1 MGNKQ
6 LAMMKTGDSPANS
19 LFIFERSP
27 EDPTP
32 VYYQLERAIQE
43 QIESGRLAVGDPL
56 PPERD
61 IAKINDI
68 SLATVRRALQNLAQT
83 GFLHRIQGRGTFVSN
98 TALRRK
104 KVRYYPFVKRFQD
117 DIRETDIELIE
128 LKRIKG
134 DPQINQNLQIRANQ
148 DIYELR
154 RVLGFGRKRLIY
166 AVSYLPYTLFKG
178 LENYKKWHFEK
189 FALYIFLEQKF
200 GVSTMKNCE
209 LYGVALADSDAAK
222 ILNVNKEHPLLSV
235 EMQAFTHKERPYE
248 YRISYCLVDD
258 FKIQREY

>member
-1 MGNKQ
+1 VTQ
-6 LAMMKTGDSPANS
+6 SR
-19 LFIFERSP
+19 FIIEVSS

-32 VYYQLERAIQE
+32 VYHKLEKAIQG
-43 QIESGRLAVGDPL
+43 QIENGRLAVGDPL

-68 SLATVRRALQNLAQT
+68 SLATVRRALQNLVQN
-83 GFLHRIQGRGTFVSN
+83 GFLHRIQGKGTFVSD

-104 KVRYYPFVKRFQD
+104 KVRYYPFVKRFQN

-134 DPQINQNLQIRANQ
+134 DPQINHNLKIKANQ
-148 DIYELR
+148 DVYKLR
-154 RVLGFGRKRLIY
+154 RALGFGRTRLIY

-178 LENYKKWHFEK
+178 LEKYKKWHFEK
-189 FALYIFLEQKF
+189 FPLYIFLEQKF
-200 GVSTMKNCE
+200 GVSTMQNRE
-209 LYGVALADSDAAK
+209 LYGVSLADSDAAN
-222 ILNVNKEHPLLSV
+222 ILNVKKGHPLLSV
-235 EMQAFTHKERPYE
+235 EMQSFTHKEKPYE

-258 FKIQREY
+258 FKIQRVY

>member
-1 MGNKQ
+1 M
-6 LAMMKTGDSPANS
+6 THS
-19 LFIFERSP
+19 LFIIERSS

-32 VYYQLERAIQE
+32 VYHQLEKAIRE
-43 QIESGRLAVGDPL
+43 QIEGGRLAVGDPL

-61 IAKINDI
+61 IARINNI
-68 SLATVRRALQNLAQT
+68 SLATVRRALQNLVQN
-83 GFLHRIQGRGTFVSN
+83 GFLHRIQGKGTFVSD

-104 KVRYYPFVKRFQD
+104 KVRYYPFVKRFQN

-134 DPQINQNLQIRANQ
+134 NPQIKQNLNIRANQ
-148 DIYELR
+148 DVFELR
-154 RVLGFGRKRLIY
+154 RVLGFGLTRLIY
-166 AVSYLPYTLFKG
+166 AVSYLPHKLFRG

-189 FALYIFLEQKF
+189 FPLYIFLEQKF

-209 LYGVALADSDAAK
+209 LYGVAMADSDVAN
-222 ILNVNKEHPLLSV
+222 ILNVKMGHPLLSV
-235 EMQAFTHKERPYE
+235 EMQAFTHKEKPYE

-258 FKIQREY
+258 FKIQRVY